1 MGSGRNG
8 LPGRRAGGLV
18 RGALALVLACAGVA
32 VGPVAARA
40 AGPVPAVCGAD
51 VGAKGLPSRA
61 VPGSLVS
68 VDRTD
73 GRISQVQLFHDA
85 TATGGLPFVWQR
97 EQEAPDTAYGPWRR
111 VSAVPVG
118 EAPVDG
124 MPVGEVLVG
133 KAPAGA
139 PHRTLGAVE
148 NAAGALEVRFAG
160 RGAFCLTVQDGG
172 AGRGWSVPAVG
183 RIQPNS
189 AERAAGASVSGP
201 RADVGGPRLDV
212 GRTTGLLDGDIV
224 RFSIAGGPPKAY
236 AWVKQ
241 CGPSATTPTA
251 ATCDD
256 ATGRQFRVYPD
267 GTYELSPK
275 KLYARLDTPAGSFD
289 CRTAPTDR
297 PCSLALTDNNGT
309 VLAGVPLRFRPHGGP
324 EAPPTLRVSPDSA
337 LVDGQTVR
345 TTGKGYEPQYHS
357 LVMQCAAGSTDT
369 LGCRP
374 RSRPPATGDDG
385 RLDEQV
391 VLSASFTG
399 IDGRAVDCRVAG
411 ACELVVFGT
420 RVRGPEWVRRA
431 LEFAPATG

>member
-8 LPGRRAGGLV
+8 LLGRRAGGLA
-18 RGALALVLACAGVA
+18 RGALVVVLACAGVA

-51 VGAKGLPSRA
+51 AGAKGLPSRA
-61 VPGSLVS
+61 VPESLVS

-73 GRISQVQLFHDA
+73 GRISQVQLFYDA

-97 EQEAPDTAYGPWRR
+97 EQEAPDAAYGPWRR
-111 VSAVPVG
+111 VSAVPVR
-118 EAPVDG
+118 E
-124 MPVGEVLVG
+124 MPVGEVPVG

-139 PHRTLGAVE
+139 RHRTLGAVE

-160 RGAFCLTVQDGG
+160 RGAFCRTVQEGG
-172 AGRGWSVPAVG
+172 AGSGWSVPAVG

-189 AERAAGASVSGP
+189 AERTDGGSVPGP
-201 RADVGGPRLDV
+201 RAAVGGPRLDV

-236 AWVKQ
+236 VWVKQ
-241 CGPSATTPTA
+241 CGPSATA

-275 KLYARLDTPAGSFD
+275 KLYARLGTPAGSFD
-289 CRTAPTDR
+289 CRTAPTGR
-297 PCSLALTDNNGT
+297 PCSLALTDNDGT
-309 VLAGVPLRFRPHGGP
+309 VLTSVPLRFRPHGGP

-337 LVDGQTVR
+337 LTDGQTVR
-345 TTGKGYEPQYHS
+345 ATGKGYESQYHS
-357 LVMQCAAGSTDT
+357 LVMECATGSTDT

-374 RSRPPATGDDG
+374 RSRPPATGADG

-391 VLSASFTG
+391 VLSAAFTG